1 MNGERMNVV
10 DLELKDKVVVVLASS
25 KGLGKATALEFAKE
39 GATVVISSRNQV
51 TLDATADE
59 IKTASGNNRI
69 FSQVCDGS
77 KEQDILNLFQFVANQ
92 FGRIDVLVNNTGG
105 PKAGG
110 FDAVED
116 TDWYQAF
123 EQNLLSYIRA
133 SRAVLPYMKKQ
144 QFGRI
149 INVSSSSVK
158 EVIDGL
164 ILSNTFRAGMVG
176 FAKTLARE
184 VASDNILVNTV
195 GPGRFATDRVAE
207 LDQIAAD
214 QQGVPVEQIVENSK
228 ASIPAG
234 RYGEPEEFA
243 KIIVFLASSA
253 NSFLTG
259 QSLVIEGG
267 SLKAL

>member
-1 MNGERMNVV
+1 M
-10 DLELKDKVVVVLASS
+10 DLGIKEKVVVVMASS

-39 GATVVISSRNQV
+39 GAIVIISSRNQQ
-51 TLDATADE
+51 TLDATAAE
-59 IKTASGNNRI
+59 IKEASGNSQV
-69 FSQVCDGS
+69 FSHVCDGS
-77 KEQDILNLFQFVANQ
+77 KEQDILDLFHFIADQ
-92 FGRIDVLVNNTGG
+92 FGRIDILVNNTGG

-110 FDAVED
+110 FDAIED
-116 TDWYQAF
+116 ADWYQAF

-133 SRAVLPYMKKQ
+133 SRAVLPYMKEQ

-184 VASDNILVNTV
+184 VAGDNILVNTV
-195 GPGRFATDRVAE
+195 GPGRFATDRVGE

-214 QQGVPVEQIVENSK
+214 KQGVVVEQIVEKSK

-253 NSFLTG
+253 NSYLTG
-259 QSLVIEGG
+259 QSLVVEGG

>member
-1 MNGERMNVV
+1 MSLVNLGIKE
-10 DLELKDKVVVVLASS
+10 KVVVVMASS
-25 KGLGKATALEFAKE
+25 QGLGKATALEFAKE
-39 GATVVISSRNQV
+39 GATVIISSRNQEK
-51 TLDATADE
+51 LNIALAE
-59 IKTASGNNRI
+59 IKNMSKNQQVFAH
-69 FSQVCDGS
+69 VCDS
-77 KEQDILNLFQFVANQ
+77 TNEQDIQQLFQCVGNQ
-92 FGRIDVLVNNTGG
+92 FGRIDVLINNTGG

-110 FDAVED
+110 FDAIED
-116 TDWYQAF
+116 VDWYQAF
-123 EQNLLSYIRA
+123 DQNLLSYIRA
-133 SRAVLPYMKKQ
+133 CRAVLPHMKKQ

-184 VASDNILVNTV
+184 VAGDNILVNTV

-207 LDQIAAD
+207 LDQITAD
-214 QQGVPVEQIVENSK
+214 KQGLSIEEIIEKSK
-228 ASIPAG
+228 ATIPAG

-259 QSLVIEGG
+259 QSLVVEGG